1 MGRWID
7 CTMIGTV
14 VLAFVVGA
22 LERLWLLAHTP
33 LLSDVAVVGLMARQI
48 EHGHMS
54 TFYWGQPFG
63 GVEPYVVAAVNW
75 VVPGPLGVN
84 VTSVLLSA
92 LAAVLVGLIVTE
104 LCGRWRAG
112 LVAAALAWVWP
123 YATVWNSTRELG
135 FHFASLVLGLLMVFT
150 AIRVAHGHTGGWNLL
165 VLGASAGMGFWSSPE
180 IVYFVL
186 PAAIV
191 LLGSLRRWIGLRAV
205 AVVAF
210 GLVAGAFPWIYTN
223 LGSGFA
229 SLSLSGGPQFG
240 ISTNYWSRF
249 SIAFNHYIP
258 IALGLKLLYHVELIK
273 GPIGVA
279 VESVLLVA
287 MLALFLATVWL
298 FLRTGRALGVVACGV
313 GIIAFPFL
321 LAANDKTWFWYDGR
335 YSVDLSFLVAIFAAA
350 GVSVVLQGPR
360 LTGTEG
366 AQARGHRA
374 SLLPAWL
381 VPVFA
386 CAVLLVG
393 TLFTLGQSGAAASV
407 DQRVSARTG
416 VDALFAGWNDPNTPL
431 QDSVRAM
438 DSAHILDAYADYWTA
453 YVIDYLDPGVTV
465 TPSPLLD
472 VNRSQSLLDAVRR
485 SPRPA
490 WLFLSPSHLGEA
502 EPVLGAQQGPG
513 PYTES
518 SFLAM
523 LATRGI
529 HARVVQLG
537 ILDAVIPDH
546 KVALR

>member
-1 MGRWID
+1 
-7 CTMIGTV
+7 MIGTV

-22 LERLWLLAHTP
+22 LERVWLLAHTP
-33 LLSDVAVVGLMARQI
+33 LFSDVAVVGLMARQI

-54 TFYWGQPFG
+54 TFYWGQSFG
-63 GVEPYVVAAVNW
+63 GVEPYVVALVNW

-92 LAAVLVGLIVTE
+92 LAAVLVSLIVTE

-112 LVAAALAWVWP
+112 LVAGALAWVWP

-135 FHFASLVLGLLMVFT
+135 FHFASLVLGLLAFFM
-150 AIRVAHGHTGGWNLL
+150 AIRVAGGRTGTFNLL

-180 IVYFVL
+180 ILYFVL

-205 AVVAF
+205 GVVAF
-210 GLVAGAFPWIYTN
+210 GLVAGVLPWIYTN

-229 SLSLSGGPQFG
+229 SLSLYGPQVG

-249 SIAFNHYIP
+249 SIVFNHYIP

-273 GPIGVA
+273 GPVGVA
-279 VESVLLVA
+279 AEIVLLVTF
-287 MLALFLATVWL
+287 LALFVVTVWL
-298 FLRTGRALGVVACGV
+298 FLRTGRALGVVASGLGV
-313 GIIAFPFL
+313 IAFPFL
-321 LAANDKTWFWYDGR
+321 LAANDKTWFWQDGR

-350 GVSVVLQGPR
+350 AVSVVLQGPR
-360 LTGTEG
+360 PIAVEG
-366 AQARGHRA
+366 DAARRRRV
-374 SLLPAWL
+374 SLLAAWL
-381 VPVFA
+381 VPVCA
-386 CAVLLVG
+386 CAVLLAA
-393 TLFTLGQSGAAASV
+393 TLLTLGQSGVAASA
-407 DQRVSARTG
+407 DQRVSPRAG
-416 VDALFAGWNDPNTPL
+416 VDALFAGWNDPNAPL
-431 QDSVRAM
+431 QAAARAI
-438 DSAHILDAYADYWTA
+438 DAAHIRDAYADYWTA

-490 WLFLSPSHLGEA
+490 WLFLSPSHLAEA

-529 HARVVQLG
+529 HARVVPLG